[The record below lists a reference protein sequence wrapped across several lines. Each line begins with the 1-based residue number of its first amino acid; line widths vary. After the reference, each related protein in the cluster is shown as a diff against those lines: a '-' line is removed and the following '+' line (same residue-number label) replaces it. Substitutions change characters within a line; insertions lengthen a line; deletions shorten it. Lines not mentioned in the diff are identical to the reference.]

1 MFILKSLK
9 SLPKNGLA
17 IFCGLVVNEENSKG
31 KTTKIAY
38 SFEPLQ
44 PINRF
49 LYMCDNKFHPQDLIK
64 NMSTSEATY
73 GFLICN
79 GDGAYFATLSGSQ
92 KKMVQQIR
100 DITLP
105 NKHNKGGQSA
115 PRFGRI
121 REEMIHVYI
130 KKVGEMATKA
140 FIHGDKPIIT
150 ALIVAGSGS
159 LKTRLLQSGW
169 IDPRILKLHLATVDT
184 AYGGEIGFNQ
194 AIELSGELLTNVE
207 IEQERRSIVSFMH
220 EIEMNSSKFVYG
232 IEDTMACLEMRIV
245 KKLIIWEGLELD
257 RVTTEEGIEFLK
269 KGVLPEGKLVERT
282 PLIDYLIEN
291 QKSFGMKMQIVT
303 KSCSEG
309 QQFIQ
314 GFGGFGGILNC
325 EYHMNDKFLDM
336 KYNDK
341 DKVDDDI
348 SDQKEELESLQG
360 EYAEFF

>member
-1 MFILKSLK
+1 
-9 SLPKNGLA
+9 
-17 IFCGLVVNEENSKG
+17 
-31 KTTKIAY
+31 
-38 SFEPLQ
+38 
-44 PINRF
+44 
-49 LYMCDNKFHPQDLIK
+49 
-64 NMSTSEATY
+64 
-73 GFLICN
+73 
-79 GDGAYFATLSGSQ
+79 
-92 KKMVQQIR
+92 
-100 DITLP
+100 
-105 NKHNKGGQSA
+105 
-115 PRFGRI
+115 
-121 REEMIHVYI
+121 
-130 KKVGEMATKA
+130 
-140 FIHGDKPIIT
+140 
-150 ALIVAGSGS
+150 
-159 LKTRLLQSGW
+159 
-169 IDPRILKLHLATVDT
+169 
-184 AYGGEIGFNQ
+184 
-194 AIELSGELLTNVE
+194 
-207 IEQERRSIVSFMH
+207 
-220 EIEMNSSKFVYG
+220 
-232 IEDTMACLEMRIV
+232 
-245 KKLIIWEGLELD
+245 LIIWEGLELD